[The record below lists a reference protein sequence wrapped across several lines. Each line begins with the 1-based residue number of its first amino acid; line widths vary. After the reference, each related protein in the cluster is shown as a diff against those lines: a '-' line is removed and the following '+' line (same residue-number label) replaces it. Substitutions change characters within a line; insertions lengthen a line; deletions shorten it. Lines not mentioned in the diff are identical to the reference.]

1 MDKELLDIL
10 CCPETRQDLRLAGTE
25 ELRDL
30 NAAIGRGDIRDAQGR
45 LVAEV
50 VEDALVRADGIR
62 AYPVRGGIPVL
73 LVDEALVLEGIR

>member
-10 CCPETRQDLRLAGTE
+10 CCPETRQDLRLAGIE
-25 ELRDL
+25 ELKTL
-30 NAAIGRGDIRDAQGR
+30 NAAISRGAVRDVQGR
-45 LVAEV
+45 SVAET
-50 VEDALVRADGIR
+50 VEDALVRKDGIV

>member
-10 CCPETRQDLRLAGTE
+10 CCPQTRQDLRLAGPE

-30 NAAIGRGDIRDAQGR
+30 NLAIGRGDLRDAQGR
-45 LVAEV
+45 PVTEAVDE
-50 VEDALVRADGIR
+50 ALIRADGVR

-73 LVDEALVLEGIR
+73 LVDEALVLDGIR